1 MEGRNEGRERRFEVS
16 TGFSSN
22 SHFYKS
28 MRRMGM
34 QEGRDLM
41 LVDALLRER
50 ERRERG
56 KGGEEKVKNIM

>member
-1 MEGRNEGRERRFEVS
+1 MEGRNVGGERTEVS

-34 QEGRDLM
+34 QEGRGLM
-41 LVDALLRER
+41 LADALLRER
-50 ERRERG
+50 EGEKRKG